1 MELYYATKNY
11 GKVQSLQRELEDT
24 KIKLIHSPLEL
35 PEPRSDDV
43 REIAREKVTFAYEL
57 LKKPVVSLD
66 AGFYISSLNG
76 FPKAF
81 VNFALET
88 IGIEGI
94 LKLCEDKERKC
105 EFQHC
110 LAYMDSNL
118 ESPKHFYYEVEG
130 NLSFQP
136 KGTMQKHLWSKLSLI
151 FIPKESNKTLA
162 EMNYEEFLEWRKI
175 KYKDSSHYKNFI
187 NWFLE
192 HNSKL
197 KEEKEINT

>member
-11 GKVQSLQRELEDT
+11 GKVQSLQRELENT
-24 KIKLIHSPLEL
+24 NIRLIHKPLEL

-43 REIAREKVTFAYEL
+43 KEIAGEKVIFAYRL

-66 AGFYISSLNG
+66 AGFYIHSLNG

-94 LKLCEDKERKC
+94 LKLCEGKERNC

-110 LAYMDSNL
+110 LAYMDKSL
-118 ESPKHFYYEVEG
+118 ESPRYFSYEVKG
-130 NLSFQP
+130 NLSFNP
-136 KGTMQKHLWSKLSLI
+136 KGVMQKHLWSKLSLI

-162 EMNYEEFLEWRKI
+162 EMNPEEFLEWRKI
-175 KYKDSSHYKNFI
+175 NYKGSSHYKNFI
-187 NWFLE
+187 DWFLE
-192 HNSKL
+192 HNSKVD
-197 KEEKEINT
+197 

>member
-1 MELYYATKNY
+1 MYSIIMELYYATKNY
-11 GKVQSLQRELEDT
+11 GKVQSLQRELENT
-24 KIKLIHSPLEL
+24 NIRLIHKPLEL

-43 REIAREKVTFAYEL
+43 KEIAGEKVIFAYRL

-66 AGFYISSLNG
+66 AGFYIHSLNG

-94 LKLCEDKERKC
+94 LKLCEGKERNC

-110 LAYMDSNL
+110 LAYMDKSL
-118 ESPKHFYYEVEG
+118 ESPRYFSYEVKG
-130 NLSFQP
+130 NLSFNP
-136 KGTMQKHLWSKLSLI
+136 KGVMQKHLWSKLSLI

-162 EMNYEEFLEWRKI
+162 EMNPEEFLEWRKI
-175 KYKDSSHYKNFI
+175 NYKGSSHYKNFI
-187 NWFLE
+187 DWFLE
-192 HNSKL
+192 HNSKVD
-197 KEEKEINT
+197 

>member
-11 GKVQSLQRELEDT
+11 GKVQSLQRELENT
-24 KIKLIHSPLEL
+24 NIRLIHKPLEL

-43 REIAREKVTFAYEL
+43 KEIAGEKVIFAYRL

-66 AGFYISSLNG
+66 AGFYIPSLNG

-94 LKLCEDKERKC
+94 LKLCEGKERNC

-110 LAYMDSNL
+110 LAYMDGSL
-118 ESPKHFYYEVEG
+118 ESPRYFSYEVKG
-130 NLSFQP
+130 DLSFDP
-136 KGTMQKHLWSKLSLI
+136 KGVMQKHLWSKLSLI

-162 EMNYEEFLEWRKI
+162 EMNTEEFLAWHKI
-175 KYKDSSHYKNFI
+175 KYKGSSHYKKFI
-187 NWFLE
+187 EWFLE
-192 HNSKL
+192 HNPKVD
-197 KEEKEINT
+197 KKNKIN